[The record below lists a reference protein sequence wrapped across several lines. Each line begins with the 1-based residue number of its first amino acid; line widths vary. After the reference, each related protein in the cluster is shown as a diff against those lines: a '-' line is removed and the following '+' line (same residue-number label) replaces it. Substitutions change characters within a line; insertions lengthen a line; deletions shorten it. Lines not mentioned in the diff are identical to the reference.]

1 MTIGIDELRQ
11 LFLFAELDED
21 KLAWIAEHGREE
33 FFAAGS
39 TIYDEADVAHC
50 FIVLLDGTI
59 TLTRRVR
66 GGSEI
71 EVSRTNH
78 RGAYFGAVIGLLQE
92 VEDQTTYTNGAHA
105 ITDCRLLTFPVAE
118 FSGAVARWFPIATH
132 LLSGLWTTMRT
143 SNARVAERER
153 LQALGAVTAGLTHEL
168 NNPAAAATRAAAEL
182 RTNVGDMR
190 QFLGELTGWPDLTRL
205 QDLTVERA
213 AAGADLSPL
222 QTSDNED
229 ELVDWLDE
237 HGVPDAEDLAAGL
250 AAAGLD
256 AGWAEEV
263 AGAVQPEALPKMIR
277 WLNNAVEIE
286 GLLAEINDATTRIGS
301 LLAAT
306 RQYSQMDRAPYQTVD
321 IHDLIS
327 STLLMFKHKL
337 GDDVKVVKEY
347 DRTIPK
353 IDVYAA
359 ELNQVWTNLIHN
371 ALDAMG
377 GSGTLTIRTHCKAD
391 QVVVEICDSGPGI
404 PDDVRSRI
412 FDPFFTTKQHDGGT
426 GLGLD
431 ISRRIVVDR
440 HGGDLRVSSVP
451 GDTRFQVWLP
461 LPASAR

>member
-1 MTIGIDELRQ
+1 MSITVEEVRE

-21 KLAWIAEHGREE
+21 KLAWLAEHGREE
-33 FFAAGS
+33 HFAAGS
-39 TIYDEADVAHC
+39 TIYDEADRAHC

-66 GGSEI
+66 GGGEV
-71 EVSRTNH
+71 EVSRTSH

-92 VEDQTTYTNGAHA
+92 VEDQTYTNSGHA

-118 FSGAVARWFPIATH
+118 FSGAVREWFPIASH

-182 RTNVGDMR
+182 RTNVGAMR

-205 QDLTVERA
+205 QDLTVKRA
-213 AAGADLSPL
+213 AEGEDLSPL
-222 QTSDNED
+222 QISDHED
-229 ELVDWLDE
+229 ELADWLDE
-237 HGVPDAEDLAAGL
+237 HGVPDAEDLAADL

-256 AGWAEEV
+256 TGWADEV
-263 AGAVQPEALPKMIR
+263 AGAVQPEALPKMVR
-277 WLNNAVEIE
+277 WLNNAVAIE
-286 GLLAEINDATTRIGS
+286 GLLGEINDATTRIGN
-301 LLAAT
+301 LLSAT
-306 RQYSQMDRAPYQTVD
+306 RQYSQMDRAPYQSVD
-321 IHDLIS
+321 IHELIS

-337 GDDVKVVKEY
+337 GDDVKIVKEY
-347 DRTIPK
+347 DRSIPK
-353 IDVYAA
+353 LEVYAA

-377 GSGTLTIRTHCKAD
+377 GSGTLTIRTHGKAD
-391 QVVVEICDSGPGI
+391 QVVVEICDTGPGI
-404 PDDVRSRI
+404 PEDVRGRI

-461 LPASAR
+461 IPQD